1 MRLGCHVGIS
11 GGLDKALERAVE
23 RGCETVQI
31 FISNPRGWRHTQPSP
46 TDADRFRTGCREA
59 DIHPVFVHTIYLIN
73 LAATSQDVYDKSLKS
88 LVDNV
93 QAAGLIGASGVV
105 THLGSHR
112 GGGEPAGLNRILA
125 ALENAL
131 SATPGGPAILLETTA
146 GAGNAMGTRFEH
158 LGRIIEAFRGEERL
172 GVCVD
177 TCHVFAA
184 GYDVRTREGLDRTLE
199 ELDRAVGLERVRLVH
214 ANDSRGSRGS
224 QLDRHEHIGRGEIGL
239 EGFRVMA
246 RDPFLRK
253 LPWILETPADS
264 VEADRSNLGILHMAA
279 EG

>member
-31 FISNPRGWRHTQPSP
+31 FISNPRGWRHTPP
-46 TDADRFRTGCREA
+46 TPAAAEHFRAGCREA

-73 LAATSQDVYDKSLKS
+73 LATTSEDVYGKSLES
-88 LVDNV
+88 LVSNV
-93 QAAGLIGASGVV
+93 QAAGLIGAEGVV

-112 GGGEPAGLNRILA
+112 GEGEQAGLNRILA
-125 ALENAL
+125 ALESAL
-131 SATPGGPAILLETTA
+131 AATPGGPAILLETTA
-146 GAGNAMGTRFEH
+146 GAGNAMGTSFEH
-158 LGRIIEAFRGEERL
+158 LGRIIEAFRGEGRL

-184 GYDVRTREGLDRTLE
+184 GYEVRTREGLDRTLE

-214 ANDSRGSRGS
+214 ANDSRGGRGS

-239 EGFRVMA
+239 EGFHVMA
-246 RDPFLRK
+246 RDPFLRQ

-264 VEADRSNLGILHMAA
+264 VEADRANLGILHEAA
-279 EG
+279 KD